1 MGDDEQPQT
10 PTSRTIELRLLDF
23 LLNHYPHMEAR
34 VGRLEGK
41 IHVLIGLGGV
51 ALAGII
57 TLLIR
62 AW

>member
-23 LLNHYPHMEAR
+23 LLNHYPHMEAL

-41 IHVLIGLGGV
+41 IHVLMGLGGV